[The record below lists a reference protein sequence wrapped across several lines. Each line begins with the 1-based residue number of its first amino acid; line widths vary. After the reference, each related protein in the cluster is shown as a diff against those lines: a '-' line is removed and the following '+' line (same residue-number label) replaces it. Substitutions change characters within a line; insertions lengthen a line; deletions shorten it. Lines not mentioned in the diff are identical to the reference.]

1 VNFVWE
7 RLADGVFR
15 CVDHCAAGRH
25 EHRGIHL
32 QAARLVA
39 EASVTNFKLRM

>member
-15 CVDHCAAGRH
+15 CRLQFLDVTDGLVYGRAGT
-25 EHRGIHL
+25 
-32 QAARLVA
+32 VPY
-39 EASVTNFKLRM
+39 